1 MSFRDR
7 LKSFAVTAQS
17 SDIIAKITTIFALVY
32 HALALAIFY
41 KLNIMPMV
49 YFNIFSVIFF
59 AVCSI
64 LIVPG
69 KVKDVTVLFLLSYVE
84 VVLHQVLAEYY
95 IGAAA
100 CFHYFILLMGIMGFL
115 VIIKHL
121 NLAIFMGVISSIL
134 FVIFESL
141 QGVWIPQ
148 FFIDS
153 KIIIAIRI
161 INISLGIAVLLILV
175 VIFVFMSFSS
185 EQILEEQVDQKTER
199 ITTLQNHIII
209 SLASLVENR
218 DADTGEHIQR
228 TSAYVE
234 IIARQ
239 AFEEKLYPEVIT
251 EDFISLL
258 KRAAPMHDIG
268 KIVVADSVLKKPARL
283 TVEEFD
289 QMKLHTT
296 EGGRIIAEV
305 IGISDDKDYLMTA
318 IDVATGHHERWDGT
332 GYPSKLRNFE
342 IPVSA
347 RIMAI
352 ADVFDALVSPRC
364 YKEPMPKEE
373 AYKIIQEESGTHFDP
388 ALVEIFMSQK
398 DKIEEVLRIYTK

>member
-1 MSFRDR
+1 MSFKDR
-7 LKSFAVTAQS
+7 LKSFAITAQS

-32 HALALAIFY
+32 HAAALTIFY
-41 KLNIMPMV
+41 RLGITPMFH
-49 YFNIFSVIFF
+49 FNIFSVVFF
-59 AVCSI
+59 AVCTI
-64 LIVPG
+64 LILPG
-69 KVKDVTVLFLLSYVE
+69 KIKDVTPLYLISYIE
-84 VVLHQVLAEYY
+84 VVLHQVFAEYY

-100 CFHYFILLMGIMGFL
+100 CFHYFILLMGIMAFL

-121 NLAIFMGVISSIL
+121 NVAIILGIVSSVI
-134 FVIFESL
+134 FVILESL

-148 FFIDS
+148 YFIDS
-153 KIIIAIRI
+153 KIIIGIRI
-161 INISLGIAVLLILV
+161 LNISLGILVLLILV

-185 EQILEEQVDQKTER
+185 EQNLEEQVDEKTER

-234 IIARQ
+234 IIARK
-239 AFEEKLYPEVIT
+239 AFEEKLYPEVIN
-251 EDFISLL
+251 EEFISLL

-283 TVEEFD
+283 TVEEFN

-305 IGISDDKDYLMTA
+305 VGISDDKDYLLTA

-332 GYPSKLRNFE
+332 GYPSGLKADN

-364 YKEPMPKEE
+364 YKEPMPKEQ

-388 ALVEIFMSQK
+388 DLVEIFMSQK